1 MVAVIQR
8 VDSAAVYAEGKEAGR
23 IGKGLLVLLGVYAED
38 EERDAS
44 LLAAKIAKLRVF
56 SDDAGKQNLS
66 LRDVGGEVLLVSNF
80 TLCAN
85 YRHGNRPEYLA
96 AARPEKALPLYRF
109 LAGELEVQLQKKTK
123 TGVFGAHMSVETVC
137 NGPITLVIDSEILK
151 KNGK

>member
-23 IGKGLLVLLGVYAED
+23 IGKGLLVLLGVLAED
-38 EERDAS
+38 EERDAA
-44 LLAAKIAKLRVF
+44 LLAAKIAKLRIF

-96 AARPEKALPLYRF
+96 AARPEKGASALPL
-109 LAGELEVQLQKKTK
+109 
-123 TGVFGAHMSVETVC
+123 FGGGA
-137 NGPITLVIDSEILK
+137 
-151 KNGK
+151 